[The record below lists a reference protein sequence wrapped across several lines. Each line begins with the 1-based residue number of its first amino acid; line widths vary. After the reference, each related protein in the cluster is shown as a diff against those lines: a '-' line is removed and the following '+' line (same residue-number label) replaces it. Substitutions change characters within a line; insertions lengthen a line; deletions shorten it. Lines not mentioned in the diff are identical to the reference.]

1 MAITRATASSVIQGL
16 PKSKS
21 TLAGN
26 LPILAGSYES
36 IATVTVG
43 SGGTATVSFTSIPST
58 YKTIQVRY
66 LARSGRAR
74 VANSG
79 MVMRLNGAYGTYS
92 HSLTGD
98 GASASSGAG
107 APSINGIFL
116 EAPGTSATSGIFGAG
131 IIDIIDYAAGTKN
144 PTVRALTGDDCNGS
158 GRLTLGSQFVNST
171 TAISS
176 ITFETVDGASNIQEF
191 SQFALYGIKG

>member
-1 MAITRATASSVIQGL
+1 MLNGIVALHGTGVPPVTS
-16 PKSKS
+16 
-21 TLAGN
+21 
-26 LPILAGSYES
+26 SYES

-43 SGGTATVSFTSIPST
+43 SGGTTTVSFTSIPST

-66 LARSGRAR
+66 LARSGRSR

-79 MVMRLNGAYGTYS
+79 MVMRLNGSYGTYS

-98 GASASSGAG
+98 GASASAGAG

-131 IIDIIDYAAGTKN
+131 IIEIIDYAAGTKN

-176 ITFETVDGASNIQEF
+176 ITFETTDGASNIQEF

>member
-1 MAITRATASSVIQGL
+1 MGILGIYASQISGH
-16 PKSKS
+16 
-21 TLAGN
+21 LAN
-26 LPILAGSYES
+26 YAYES

-43 SGGTATVSFTSIPST
+43 SGGSSTVTFSSIPST
-58 YKTIQVRY
+58 YKSLQIRY
-66 LARSGRAR
+66 LARSGRSR

-79 MVMRLNGAYGTYS
+79 MVMRLNGSYGTYS
-92 HSLTGD
+92 HSITGD
-98 GASASSGAG
+98 GASASAGAG

-116 EAPGTSATSGIFGAG
+116 EASGTSATSGIFGAG
-131 IIDIIDYAAGTKN
+131 VIEIIDYASGTKN

-176 ITFETVDGASNIQEF
+176 ITFETVDGTTNIQEF
-191 SQFALYGIKG
+191 SKFALYGIKG

>member
-1 MAITRATASSVIQGL
+1 MASQISGH
-16 PKSKS
+16 
-21 TLAGN
+21 LAN
-26 LPILAGSYES
+26 YAYES

-43 SGGTATVSFTSIPST
+43 SGGASTVDFTSIPST
-58 YKTIQVRY
+58 YKHLQIRY
-66 LARSGRAR
+66 LARSGRTR

-79 MVMRLNGAYGTYS
+79 LVMRLNGSYGTYS

-98 GASASSGAG
+98 GASVSAGAG

-116 EAPGTSATSGIFGAG
+116 EAPGVSASSGIFGAG
-131 IIDIIDYAAGTKN
+131 VIDILDYATGTKN
-144 PTVRALTGDDCNGS
+144 ATVRALSGDDCNGS

-176 ITFETVDGASNIQEF
+176 LTFQTVDGSTNIQEF

>member
-1 MAITRATASSVIQGL
+1 M
-16 PKSKS
+16 
-21 TLAGN
+21 
-26 LPILAGSYES
+26 PILGIMASQISGHLWAPEGAYDAL
-36 IATVTVG
+36 ATVTVP
-43 SGGTATVSFTSIPST
+43 SGGAASVSFVGIPT
-58 YKTIQVRY
+58 GYKHLQIRY
-66 LARSGRAR
+66 LARSGRSR

-116 EAPGTSATSGIFGAG
+116 EAPGVSATSGIFGAG
-131 IIDIIDYAAGTKN
+131 IIDILDYASGTKN
-144 PTVRALTGDDCNGS
+144 PTVRALSGDDCNGS

-171 TAISS
+171 AAISS
-176 ITFETVDGASNIQEF
+176 LTFETVDGSTNIQEY
-191 SQFALYGIKG
+191 SSFALFGVK

>member
-1 MAITRATASSVIQGL
+1 MPILGIMASSVL
-16 PKSKS
+16 KVTS
-21 TLAGN
+21 
-26 LPILAGSYES
+26 SYES

-43 SGGTATVSFTSIPST
+43 SGGSATVAFTSIPST

-92 HSLTGD
+92 HSLNGD
-98 GASASSGAG
+98 GASATAGAG
-107 APSINGIFL
+107 VPSINGIFL

-131 IIDIIDYAAGTKN
+131 VIDIIDYAAGTKN

-158 GRLTLGSQFVNST
+158 GRLTLSSQFVNST

-176 ITFETVDGASNIQEF
+176 ITFETVDGSTNIQEY
-191 SQFALYGIKG
+191 SSFALYGIKG